1 MQKKLYVILIGTTLV
16 LLGAIFFFSKEPKK
30 IIPTFKNRTGSMAL
44 SGEWLNSKKAIEG
57 LLAAIEQNP
66 KDYKSMLSLSQAYIQ
81 EGRITGE
88 HGYYDKAA
96 IELLDIILK
105 NEPRNFDAI
114 CSKATVLL
122 SQHHFT
128 EGLELAKTA
137 LPINPDNAFI
147 YGILCDA
154 NLELGNYKEA
164 MQMGDKMVSVRPDI
178 RSYARISYLREVHGD
193 YTGAIEAMKLAADAG
208 CPGLEET
215 EWTRCILGH
224 LYENTFSLDTA
235 EYEYQIA
242 LRNRPDY
249 AFAYA
254 GLGRIAKSKGNY
266 KEAIAF
272 FEKAKLNML
281 DYSFADELTDLYRLD
296 NQTAKAEKN
305 ALEVIEMLGPNIGNE
320 SETSHGH
327 YADKELAYAYLKI
340 KDNAKALEHATI
352 EYQRRPNNIDVAECM
367 AWVEYKNDHY
377 KEANKL
383 IDVALKTKSKNPILL
398 CRAGLIK
405 IKANQVDSGKALI
418 KKALETNPF
427 LDIELRKEASVYLK

>member
-208 CPGLEET
+208 YPGLEET

-305 ALEVIEMLGPNIGNE
+305 AQEVIEMLGPNIGNE

-367 AWVEYKNDHY
+367 AWVEYKNDNY

>member
-30 IIPTFKNRTGSMAL
+30 IIPTFKNRTGFMAL
-44 SGEWLNSKKAIEG
+44 SSEWLNSKKAIEG

-81 EGRITGE
+81 EGRVTGE
-88 HGYYDKAA
+88 HRYYDKAA
-96 IELLDIILK
+96 IELLDIILQ

-137 LPINPDNAFI
+137 LAINPDNAFI

-164 MQMGDKMVSVRPDI
+164 MQMGDKMVSVQPDI
-178 RSYARISYLREVHGD
+178 RSYARISYLREVNGD
-193 YTGAIEAMKLAADAG
+193 YTGAIQAMKLAVDAG
-208 CPGLEET
+208 YPGLEET

-242 LRNRPDY
+242 LCNRPDY

-266 KEAIAF
+266 KEAITF
-272 FEKAKLNML
+272 FEKAKSTVL
-281 DYSFADELTDLYRLD
+281 DYSFTDELTDLYRLD
-296 NQTAKAEKN
+296 NQKTKAEKN
-305 ALEVIEMLGPNIGNE
+305 AQEVIEMLGPNTGNE

-367 AWVEYKNDHY
+367 AWVEYKNDNY

-383 IDVALKTKSKNPILL
+383 IDVALKTKSKNPILI

-405 IKANQVDSGKALI
+405 IKANQLAAGKELI
-418 KKALETNPF
+418 KKALEKNPF
-427 LDIELRKEASVYLK
+427 LDIDLRNEAIVYLK

>member
-96 IELLDIILK
+96 IELLDIILQH
-105 NEPRNFDAI
+105 EPRNFDAI

-208 CPGLEET
+208 YPGLEET

-242 LRNRPDY
+242 LRNRPEY

-367 AWVEYKNDHY
+367 AWVEYKNDNY

>member
-96 IELLDIILK
+96 IELLDIILQH
-105 NEPRNFDAI
+105 EPRNFDAI

-208 CPGLEET
+208 YPGLEET

-242 LRNRPDY
+242 LRNRPEY

-305 ALEVIEMLGPNIGNE
+305 AQEVIEMLGPNIGNE

-367 AWVEYKNDHY
+367 AWVEYKNDNY